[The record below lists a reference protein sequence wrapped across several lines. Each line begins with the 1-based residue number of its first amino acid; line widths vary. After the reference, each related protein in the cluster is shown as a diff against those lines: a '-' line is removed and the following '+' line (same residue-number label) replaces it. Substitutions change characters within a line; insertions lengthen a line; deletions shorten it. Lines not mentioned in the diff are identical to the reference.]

1 MHAIRRSLYLL
12 TLLPILAGCA
22 HTPSGP
28 VQGAAVAQAPRGAL
42 DALGSR
48 VREDYRQGY
57 SAAGL
62 LDLLPPVAVHGIL
75 ANTDLDR
82 DIRDHWQ
89 AHWRHAD
96 RDRIAERFVEVGDYS
111 QNRYA
116 LPLYSLGMLAGG
128 YAGRSSDG
136 RLATWSERSLRTNL
150 LGAPQ
155 AWALTYALGTHR
167 PTVGTSGWQPWND
180 NDGVSGHSFYGA
192 VPFLTAARMS
202 DSAGWRYSLFALSTL
217 PGLARIHIN
226 KHYTSQAWLG
236 WAIAF
241 HASGIVARDGDPGA
255 YSWLLLPG
263 EDGVLL
269 TVSRRF

>member
-1 MHAIRRSLYLL
+1 MRHLSCHLL
-12 TLLPILAGCA
+12 LSCLLLQACA
-22 HTPSGP
+22 HSPAATGP
-28 VQGAAVAQAPRGAL
+28 GETQAGAL
-42 DALGSR
+42 EALGNR
-48 VREDYRQGY
+48 IQQDYRTAY
-57 SAAGL
+57 SYEGL
-62 LDLLPPVAVHGIL
+62 ARVLPPVAVHGVL
-75 ANTDLDR
+75 ANTSLDR

-89 AHWRHAD
+89 DHWRHPD
-96 RDRIAERFVEVGDYS
+96 RDQLAEDWIKVGDYS

-128 YAGRSSDG
+128 YRGQPTDG

-202 DSAGWRYSLFALSTL
+202 DGPAWRYSLYALSTL
-217 PGLARIHIN
+217 PGIARIHVN

-241 HASGIVARDGDPGA
+241 HASGIVAAEKEPGEF
-255 YSWLLLPG
+255 SWLLLPVG
-263 EDGVLL
+263 DDGVVLAL
-269 TVSRRF
+269 SRSF